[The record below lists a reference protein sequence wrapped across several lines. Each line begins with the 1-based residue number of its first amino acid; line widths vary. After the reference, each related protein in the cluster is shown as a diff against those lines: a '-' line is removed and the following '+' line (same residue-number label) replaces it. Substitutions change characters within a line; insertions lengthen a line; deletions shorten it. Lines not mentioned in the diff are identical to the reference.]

1 VCVVSVSCVVCAA
14 YQATYLPWDRREDC
28 FVSYT
33 ELEGEV
39 SLIGDSA
46 SLRQYSFPVEGS
58 REPWAIIK
66 VDEGPLGF
74 EEAGIGTTTHKALPR
89 HDDTA
94 VNYVCCV
101 WCVVC
106 SGFAGG
112 AARPGRAAALLPVDI
127 PYGLCFRA

>member
-1 VCVVSVSCVVCAA
+1 MCRVCHVCRVCVSCVA
-14 YQATYLPWDRREDC
+14 YQTTYLRWDRREDC

-39 SLIGDSA
+39 SLIGDSV

-74 EEAGIGTTTHKALPR
+74 EEAGIGTTTYTKP
-89 HDDTA
+89 
-94 VNYVCCV
+94 
-101 WCVVC
+101 C
-106 SGFAGG
+106 SGVVSTSW
-112 AARPGRAAALLPVDI
+112 P
-127 PYGLCFRA
+127 

>member
-1 VCVVSVSCVVCAA
+1 VHTALLRLIFCSSGYCVSCVSCGRVPCV
-14 YQATYLPWDRREDC
+14 LPDLPPWDRREDC

-39 SLIGDSA
+39 SLIGDSV

-74 EEAGIGTTTHKALPR
+74 EEAGIGTPTHTKRCPGVAS
-89 HDDTA
+89 TA
-94 VNYVCCV
+94 
-101 WCVVC
+101 W
-106 SGFAGG
+106 
-112 AARPGRAAALLPVDI
+112 P
-127 PYGLCFRA
+127 